1 MNKRFL
7 QKLFFSFLAC
17 FIFVLF
23 SCENAVDTT
32 YDNYIEESE
41 SGATSKKAY
50 IVFNLVENGR
60 SAARTVTGGT
70 ELPVQGISTGVTSS
84 LFSDITFSGTKTDGT
99 SLTPL
104 TASSFAQLSGRSI
117 EVEAGQWTFTLE
129 AWLGKTSTAP
139 GEKYTASQNLTVV
152 PGANELKM
160 TLMADTTPP
169 AGGSYDP
176 ESHPGSWEVRIKFP
190 CTSTAL
196 IDQVTVNLINYSD
209 YTNPSASPV
218 YTKTFERGSDFTAN
232 GQQTLTVSETS
243 RASGNYIVNVSFL
256 RNTVQQGT
264 TITSEKINAWS
275 EFMRIN
281 PGAQAK
287 GTIELQ
293 GIDKSYSITY
303 VLNGAQ
309 WDTTSSDS
317 IPVSYT
323 RSSGASGVI
332 TLPPDTAFVDRGSL
346 YTFEGWYTD
355 EDFAAGSGPVT
366 SFNVTDA
373 ANKTFYA
380 KWQEPVFDVYIR
392 ADGNDSNDGSKNH
405 PLKNATAAYSKF
417 ADPAA
422 TNSDG
427 SIRNTIHILSDYK
440 GTDTIA
446 NPWGDGSQ
454 NGLHVKF
461 VGEKGGVENSPVQ
474 LNLDMHDCGV
484 SGGPQTFIYLENS
497 QKMQFS
503 YINFTSSQ
511 TYANPNGFGCL
522 FATRGT
528 EIIFENSSIKG
539 YVAKGCA
546 GLSISPDGD
555 TSIPEGIIRLKNC
568 ELSGNKA
575 IDSDTNANS
584 VWGCAVN
591 ASSGILHIEGKVIIK
606 NNFILKD
613 DNSGEEEG
621 QAYNL
626 YVGNYNG
633 GNLTFNP
640 IVIDGPITDSQIW
653 FKLAQEPRVFT
664 SGYSTHESTIP
675 STYFH
680 SDSGMEVVL
689 NTISNEAE
697 LSKSFVVYV
706 SSSTSSPAGSN
717 TSGDGTSSK
726 PFASIEKAV
735 QKISSFND
743 SDLEATICVT
753 GNIPGKTIIDDDG
766 GTGAKLV
773 AKSLTIQGTGTS
785 SGGDWKTAAAQ
796 AILNGDTDGDNV
808 GDDAILLISAQKPIT
823 LKNLT
828 LKNGKSSSSGGALCY
843 DGTKTVTID
852 SCLIHDNE
860 AVDYGGALFFS
871 NSNVSLSYT
880 EVYNNKVTGTTS
892 DYGQGG
898 GLYINKGTLTYSW
911 TVNFKSNFA
920 SRYGGAITVVNNGL
934 FRMLGGTI
942 EENGA
947 LVQGGAVYVANTAT
961 FTMAENS
968 LIKNNGVIGYR
979 PISGVTSQNKTAGGG
994 VYVAEGGSFTM
1005 NGGEISGNLGRTGAG
1020 LCVIGTATLNDG
1032 TITTN
1037 KKTTH
1042 DGTNPD
1048 LTTNTISQLASILT
1062 SRLNNYT
1069 GIANVEVGI
1078 PGTFNMYNGTITQAA
1093 GITANGQNG
1102 AGVNIFGNSAEGDSS
1117 GTATFNMYDG
1127 SITGLDIGANSA
1139 VSLRM
1144 LFSGGHAVFN
1154 MYGGSITNNKY
1165 KFANSSSTCNGG
1177 AIYIGQNSE
1186 FTMTGGEISGN
1197 HAKANGGAVYV
1208 DTVSSANIYLGTS
1221 GSEST
1226 ILIKDNTA
1234 GDSTQLNNIYLPY
1247 GKEVLINGP
1256 LSSTSQVGVT
1266 RDGGFSTDP
1275 FTIGFDSS
1283 NGTVPADVFTSD
1295 EGYSVITGT
1304 SGEAAFGSS
1313 SGGLYMPADYTF
1325 AFTADRNTVTVGHSA
1340 QVTITPD
1347 VKRKESDGSEIQLY
1361 YNPADQKLYL
1371 DPTFTQVTGG
1381 GNAVSWQ
1388 ASLWCGTDVEQASLS
1403 AGSGSNANKFTIAAL
1418 SYPDT
1423 YSLHVQA
1430 TYMGYTHDA
1439 SFTVEGVAAG
1449 SGGVTLS
1456 TPLTL
1461 EAAANGAVVTFTNKA
1476 SGPVTYK
1483 VNGGTAQTIASGD
1496 SEDITLNA
1504 LGDKV
1509 EFFGNN
1515 TVYGYSSS
1523 DSSSISCSENCYVY
1537 GNIMSLI
1544 NSTGYET
1551 ADTLTGNYAFAY
1563 LFHNNTKLKIKTG
1576 ADLLLPATTLS
1587 EGCYRDLF
1595 SDCTSLTAAPSL
1607 PATTLAEH
1615 CYNAMFSGCTSLTA
1629 APALPATTLERDC
1642 YISMFN
1648 GCTSLTTAPE
1658 LPATTLKTYCYD
1670 NMFAGCTSL
1679 TTAPILPAT
1688 TLVDYCYVTMFHGCT
1703 SLNSITCLATNI
1715 SAERC
1720 LTSWLE
1726 NVASTGTFT
1735 KSSSMSGWPTGED
1748 GIPSGWTIQNAP

>member
-7 QKLFFSFLAC
+7 QIILFSFFAC
-17 FIFVLF
+17 FLFVLF

-41 SGATSKKAY
+41 TDSSSKKAY
-50 IVFNLVENGR
+50 IVFNLVESSR
-60 SAARTVTGGT
+60 TASRAATRTVT
-70 ELPVQGISTGVTSS
+70 SGVTSS

-139 GEKYTASQNLTVV
+139 GEKYTANQNLTVV

-160 TLMADTTPP
+160 TLTADD
-169 AGGSYDP
+169 AAVAAP
-176 ESHPGSWEVRIKFP
+176 ELHPGSWEVKIKFP
-190 CTSTAL
+190 CTATAL
-196 IDQVTVNLINYSD
+196 IDQVVVNLINYTD
-209 YTNPSASPV
+209 YANPSATPV
-218 YTKTFERGSDFTAN
+218 YTKTFEYETDFTSA

-275 EFMRIN
+275 ELMRIN

-293 GIDKSYSITY
+293 GIDESYSITY

-317 IPVSYT
+317 IPLSYT
-323 RSSGASGVI
+323 RNSGASGVI
-332 TLPPDTAFVDRGSL
+332 TLPAVSAFIDRGAL

-355 EDFAAGSGPVT
+355 ENFAAGTGPVT
-366 SFNVTDA
+366 SFQVTDA

-380 KWQEPVFDVYIR
+380 KWQEPVFDIYLK
-392 ADGNDSNDGSKNH
+392 ADGDDSNDGSAAH

-427 SIRNTIHILSDYK
+427 SIRNTIHILSDYT

-446 NPWGDGSQ
+446 TPWGDGSQ
-454 NGLHVKF
+454 TGLLVKF
-461 VGEKGGVENSPVQ
+461 VGEKGGVENAPVT
-474 LNLDMHDCGV
+474 LNLDMSNCGIPL
-484 SGGPQTFIYLENS
+484 GPQSFIYIENS
-497 QKMQFS
+497 QKMHFS
-503 YINFTSSQ
+503 HINITSSQ

-539 YVAKGCA
+539 YVAKGCS

-555 TSIPEGIIRLKNC
+555 ASIPEGIIRLKNC
-568 ELSGNKA
+568 EISGNKA

-626 YVGNYNG
+626 YVGNYKD
-633 GNLTFNP
+633 GNLTLNP

-664 SGYSTHESTIP
+664 SGYSTHETAIP

-753 GNIPGKTIIDDDG
+753 GNIPCNAIIDDDG
-766 GTGAKLV
+766 STGTKLV
-773 AKSLTIQGTGTS
+773 AKNLTIQGTGTS
-785 SGGDWKTAAAQ
+785 SGGDWKAAAGQ
-796 AILNGDTDGDNV
+796 AILNGDTDGNNV
-808 GDDAILLISAQKPIT
+808 GNGTILLVSAQKPLT
-823 LKNLT
+823 LRNLT
-828 LKNGKSSSSGGALCY
+828 LKNGKSTSSGGALCY
-843 DGTKTVTID
+843 DGTKRVSID
-852 SCLIHDNE
+852 SCLIQDNE
-860 AVDYGGALFFS
+860 AVDFGGALFFS
-871 NSNVSLSYT
+871 GSNVDLTYT
-880 EVYNNKVTGTTS
+880 EITNNKVTGTGS

-898 GLYINKGTLTYSW
+898 ALYLNGGNLTYGAS
-911 TVNFKSNFA
+911 VSFKSNFA
-920 SRYGGAITVVNNGL
+920 ARYGGAISVVNGGL
-934 FRMLGGTI
+934 VTMTGGII
-942 EENGA
+942 EGNGA
-947 LVQGGAVYVANTAT
+947 LKQGGGVYIGDTAS
-961 FTMAENS
+961 FTMSTSAS
-968 LIKNNGVIGYR
+968 VIKNNGVIGAR
-979 PISGVTSQNKTAGGG
+979 VSPVTPDTKPAGGG
-994 VYVAEGGSFTM
+994 VAVAQGGAFTM
-1005 NGGEISGNLGRTGAG
+1005 NDGEISGNICQTGAG
-1020 LCVIGTATLNDG
+1020 IFVRGTATLNDG
-1032 TITTN
+1032 TITSN
-1037 KKTTH
+1037 KKGMS
-1042 DGTNPD
+1042 GTDYD
-1048 LTTNTISQLASILT
+1048 LATMPISQLSTNLT
-1062 SRLNNYT
+1062 SRLNNYQYL
-1069 GIANVEVGI
+1069 ANVEIGI
-1078 PGTFNMYNGTITQAA
+1078 SGTFEMNGGVITQDPD
-1093 GITANGQNG
+1093 ITKPGQNG
-1102 AGVNIFGNSAEGDSS
+1102 AAVCVYAEPGEGETAGN
-1117 GTATFNMYDG
+1117 ATFNMTGG
-1127 SITGLDIGANSA
+1127 SITGMKLGQSA
-1139 VSLRM
+1139 AVYM
-1144 LFSGGHAVFN
+1144 MIDVTGGQGIFN
-1154 MYGGSITNNKY
+1154 MSGGSITNNIY
-1165 KFANSSSTCNGG
+1165 TGETTGSSYSGG
-1177 AIYIGQNSE
+1177 AISLNTNGH

-1197 HAKANGGAVYV
+1197 HAKSAGGAVYLR
-1208 DTVSSANIYLGTS
+1208 DSTSDITLGKS

-1226 ILIKDNTA
+1226 IIIKDNTA
-1234 GDSTQLNNIYLPY
+1234 GDSTQLNNIYLPS
-1247 GKEVLINGP
+1247 GQEILIEGP
-1256 LSSTSQVGVT
+1256 LSSSSQVGVT
-1266 RDGGFSTDP
+1266 RYGGFSSDP
-1275 FTIGFDSS
+1275 FTIGFNPS
-1283 NGTVPADVFTSD
+1283 NGTEPADVFTSD
-1295 EGYSVITGT
+1295 AGYSIITDA

-1325 AFTADRNTVTVGHSA
+1325 SFTADRNTVTVGHSA
-1340 QVTITPD
+1340 QVTITPT
-1347 VKRKESDGSEIQLY
+1347 VTRKEAGGSDTGLY

-1388 ASLWCGTDVEQASLS
+1388 ASLWCGTDVEQSSLA

-1439 SFTVEGVAAG
+1439 SFTVEGVAG
-1449 SGGVTLS
+1449 STEVTLA

-1461 EAAANGAVVTFTNKA
+1461 EAAVAGAVVTFDNKA
-1476 SGPVTYK
+1476 TGPVTYK
-1483 VNGGTAQTIASGD
+1483 VNGGTAQTIASGT
-1496 SEDITLNA
+1496 SSNITLTDI
-1504 LGDKV
+1504 GDKV

-1515 TVYGYSSS
+1515 ASYNSSS
-1523 DSSSISCSENCYVY
+1523 STSSTISCTKDTYVY
-1537 GNIMSLI
+1537 GNIMSLV

-1551 ADTLTGNYAFAY
+1551 ANTLTGSYAFAFF
-1563 LFHNNTKLKIKTG
+1563 FHNNTKLKNKSG

-1587 EGCYRDLF
+1587 EACYRDLF
-1595 SDCTSLTAAPSL
+1595 SGCTSLTAAPSL

-1648 GCTSLTTAPE
+1648 GCTSLATAPE
-1658 LPATTLKTYCYD
+1658 LPATTLKAYCYD
-1670 NMFAGCTSL
+1670 NMFSGCTSL
-1679 TTAPILPAT
+1679 TTAPTLPAT

-1703 SLNSITCLATNI
+1703 SLNSITCLATDI
-1715 SAERC
+1715 SATRC
-1720 LTSWLE
+1720 LTGWLY
-1726 NVASTGTFT
+1726 NVASNGTFT